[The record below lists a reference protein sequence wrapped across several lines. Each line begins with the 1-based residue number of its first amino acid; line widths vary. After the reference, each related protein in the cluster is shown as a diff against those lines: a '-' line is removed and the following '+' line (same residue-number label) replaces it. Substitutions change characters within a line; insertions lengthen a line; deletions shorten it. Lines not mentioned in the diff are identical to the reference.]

1 VSKWRNHQKGLGL
14 LGVGASAILAS
25 MAVFP
30 FFYIFSYISSFFF
43 AFDIA
48 DVVIAGRQE
57 MLEKAGGPQA
67 MTKNGAK
74 FLMAVAVSKVFEAET
89 LEAPKAP
96 NAPEAPEAV
105 EALVN
110 ATLLPRVPVEDDTG
124 GNAGA
129 LLAECAELRRARE
142 GVEELNSQLQ
152 AKVAS

>member
-1 VSKWRNHQKGLGL
+1 
-14 LGVGASAILAS
+14 
-25 MAVFP
+25 M
-30 FFYIFSYISSFFF
+30 
-43 AFDIA
+43 
-48 DVVIAGRQE
+48 
-57 MLEKAGGPQA
+57 M
-67 MTKNGAK
+67 KNGAK

-124 GNAGA
+124 NAGA

-142 GVEELNSQLQ
+142 GAEELNSQLQ